1 MYYISYVWRQ
11 HLRRCVVKNC
21 TSLRRTP
28 MLRDKWSDARR
39 DRGRTQPPNR
49 HQAGRQKGGKGH
61 ARSRDGGTGTKAGR
75 RRKGDRSICQ
85 DTINAPEHIS
95 NNQPKEPQLKFMC
108 VMLSLP
114 LKEHVSPI
122 LPALNQHLN
131 ASTSLPVGNDSQIGW
146 LPCKTHLE
154 K

>member
-61 ARSRDGGTGTKAGR
+61 GRSRDGGTGRKAGR
-75 RRKGDRSICQ
+75 RRSETEAFARYHQCATTYLQ
-85 DTINAPEHIS
+85 
-95 NNQPKEPQLKFMC
+95 QPKEPELKFMW

-114 LKEHVSPI
+114 LEEHVSPI